1 MKLSINWLKDYISLN
16 KSVDE
21 IADSLTMIG
30 NEVEEIMTTG
40 DIPGVIV
47 AEIKEIIPHP
57 NADKLQLTKIYDGKN
72 TLSVV
77 CGAPNIKEG
86 QKIFLATIGTNL
98 PDPKN
103 NTYFEIKW
111 LGQK

>member
-30 NEVEEIMTTG
+30 NEVEEIITTG

-57 NADKLQLTKIYDGKN
+57 NADKLQLAN
-72 TLSVV
+72 
-77 CGAPNIKEG
+77 
-86 QKIFLATIGTNL
+86 
-98 PDPKN
+98 
-103 NTYFEIKW
+103 
-111 LGQK
+111 

>member
-1 MKLSINWLKDYISLN
+1 
-16 KSVDE
+16 
-21 IADSLTMIG
+21 MIG
-30 NEVEEIMTTG
+30 NEVEEIITTG

-57 NADKLQLTKIYDGKN
+57 NADKLQLAKIFDGKN

-86 QKIFLATIGTNL
+86 QKKISCNYWNQSFLIQIIIVIL
-98 PDPKN
+98 K
-103 NTYFEIKW
+103 
-111 LGQK
+111 

>member
-30 NEVEEIMTTG
+30 NEVEEIITTG

-57 NADKLQLTKIYDGKN
+57 NADKLQLAKIYDGKN

-86 QKIFLATIGTNL
+86 QKIFLATTERQSE
-98 PDPKN
+98 D
-103 NTYFEIKW
+103 
-111 LGQK
+111 